1 MAFRFLKI
9 SAQNEVGW
17 VEFNRPPINAF
28 NGEMVAEF
36 AQALD
41 ELLGGVHPRVVVL
54 ASALNKYFSVGAE
67 LQVFEGLGAE
77 GMKAWIGSMHS
88 IAKKLRAANKPLL
101 AALHGTCVGGGLEMT
116 LHCDLRFAAADARF
130 GQPEI
135 NLNFIPPIATT
146 QSLVRLLGR
155 PRAIRYLYEGT
166 LVSSQEAL
174 EMGLVD
180 FVIAPERLR
189 EEVQAYAE
197 DLARKPPEALAAIRR
212 TMTDGMDL
220 PFEEAM
226 RLEFDAAVEL
236 AGTPNFKEG
245 VRAFLEKRKPRWE

>member
-28 NGEMVAEF
+28 NAEMVAEF

-41 ELLGGVHPRVVVL
+41 ELLGKVQPRVVVL
-54 ASALNKYFSVGAE
+54 ASALDKYFSVGAE
-67 LQVFEGLGAE
+67 LQVLEDLGAE
-77 GMKAWIGSMHS
+77 GMKTWVASVHGIT
-88 IAKKLRAANKPLL
+88 KKLRAANRPLL
-101 AALHGTCVGGGLEMT
+101 AALHGTCVGAGLEMT
-116 LHCDLRFAAADARF
+116 LHCDIRFAAADARF

-135 NLNFIPPIATT
+135 NINFIPPIATT

-180 FVIAPERLR
+180 FVIAPEKLR
-189 EEVQAYAE
+189 GEVQAYAE

-226 RLEFDAAVEL
+226 RLESDAAVEL
-236 AGTPNFKEG
+236 AGTPKFKEG
-245 VRAFLEKRKPRWE
+245 VRAFLEKRKPRWV